1 MIVIEGF
8 DTGIQYRFSSAND
21 LLEFLDGELPS
32 WWMEGGMVVT
42 PRGPAYIHRSYVPE
56 LDGEQSQSHEL
67 DANEIISE
75 LTKAK
80 RRICE
85 LESEVKELKGVI
97 MSTTGA
103 NW

>member
-8 DTGIQYRFSSAND
+8 DTGIQYRFPSAND

-32 WWMEGGMVVT
+32 WWTEGGMVVT
-42 PRGPAYIHRSYVPE
+42 PSGPAYIHRSPVTE
-56 LDGEQSQSHEL
+56 LDGEKSQSHEL
-67 DANEIISE
+67 NSIEIISE

-80 RRICE
+80 QRICE
-85 LESEVKELKGVI
+85 LEGEVKELKSVI
-97 MSTTGA
+97 MSITGA